1 MIHSIL
7 IIGQSNMAGRGDME
21 SAESL
26 MEFGI
31 RYYEAFKTIED
42 KARVFDEK
50 SKMDDAVRSELE
62 KL

>member
-1 MIHSIL
+1 
-7 IIGQSNMAGRGDME
+7 
-21 SAESL
+21 